1 MASVDIRYARAL
13 ADVVFEQKMTPAAAS
28 KELDTMVALFEEST
42 DLRRVWETPAIPS
55 DQKRGILDAIVKRAG
70 VSRII
75 RNFIAVLID
84 HERVRNLSQIARQF
98 QTELNERLG
107 LVDAE
112 ITSARELSAT
122 ERKEMEK
129 QIEQLA
135 GSKVRARYETDVTLL
150 GGAVIRLGSKIY
162 DGSVRGQLA
171 RIKEQLSAD

>member
-1 MASVDIRYARAL
+1 M
-13 ADVVFEQKMTPAAAS
+13 
-28 KELDTMVALFEEST
+28 
-42 DLRRVWETPAIPS
+42 
-55 DQKRGILDAIVKRAG
+55 
-70 VSRII
+70 
-75 RNFIAVLID
+75 
-84 HERVRNLSQIARQF
+84 
-98 QTELNERLG
+98 
-107 LVDAE
+107 DAE

-135 GSKVRARYETDVTLL
+135 GSKVRAHYETDNTLL